1 MAIKT
6 LIEAVR
12 EGMHEEIQRDERV
25 FILGQDI
32 GRRGGVFLATD
43 KYKKKWGRPFFL
55 NLEDFALEADIS
67 YLANVK
73 MGVGNSLSFPIVL

>member
-43 KYKKKWGRPFFL
+43 GFI
-55 NLEDFALEADIS
+55 EDFGQDRVIDTPLALSLIHIS
-67 YLANVK
+67 EPTRPY
-73 MGVGNSLSFPIVL
+73 